1 MREIDILVKT
11 PDAAASP
18 TAGDET
24 VQNYTINFSTAST
37 YECSMH
43 IGEQ

>member
-1 MREIDILVKT
+1 MWFEMRVSSAMSTRIYCARSGT
-11 PDAAASP
+11 SRP
-18 TAGDET
+18 
-24 VQNYTINFSTAST
+24 INFSTAST